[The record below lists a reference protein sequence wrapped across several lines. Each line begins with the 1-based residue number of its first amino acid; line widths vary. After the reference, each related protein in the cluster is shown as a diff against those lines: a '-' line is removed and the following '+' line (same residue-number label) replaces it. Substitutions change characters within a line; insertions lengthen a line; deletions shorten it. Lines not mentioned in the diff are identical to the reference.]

1 MRRAGVQDSDAPG
14 PRRAVEGAVLPK
26 AGPGRLGAALRGLGA
41 ALRGLGAAL
50 RGLGAALPGPG
61 ASEFCTPIKCA
72 EERV

>member
-1 MRRAGVQDSDAPG
+1 MGACGGPGCKTLMPRA
-14 PRRAVEGAVLPK
+14 RAVPSRGGLSEG
-26 AGPGRLGAALRGLGA
+26 GPGAALRGLGA
-41 ALRGLGAAL
+41 ALRGPGAAL